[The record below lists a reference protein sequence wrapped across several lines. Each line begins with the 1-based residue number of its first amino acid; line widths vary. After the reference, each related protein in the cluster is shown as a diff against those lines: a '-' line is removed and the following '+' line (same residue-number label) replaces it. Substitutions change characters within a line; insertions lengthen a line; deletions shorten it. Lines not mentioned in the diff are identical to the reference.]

1 MKERSPTIV
10 QIGPLSERMNQE
22 LPASHQVLQLW
33 KQTDRAAALAAH
45 ADSIRIAVTSAT
57 HGCTAE
63 TIEALPHLQ
72 AICSWGVGYEKLDID
87 AARARGIQVSNTP
100 DVLNDCVADLAW
112 ALILATARR
121 VGQAERYVRQGRWGG
136 THDGTFPL
144 GTRVSGKRLGILG
157 LGRIGAAI
165 ARRGAGFDMDIRY
178 HNRTPKPEF
187 AWQYEA
193 SLTALAEWADFLV
206 VACVGGP
213 TTHHLVSAEV
223 IRALGARGT
232 LVNIS
237 RGPVVDEQ
245 ALVQAL
251 QEGALGAAGLD
262 VFERE
267 PHVPPALLDMDNVVL
282 MPHQGSATVET
293 RRAMEDLVLQNLDAF
308 LRTGRVLTPV
318 WE

>member
-1 MKERSPTIV
+1 MNEKSPTIV
-10 QIGPLSERMNQE
+10 QIGPLSERMNRE
-22 LPASHQVLQLW
+22 LSASHHALELW
-33 KQTDRAAALAAH
+33 KQADKAAALATH
-45 ADSIRIAVTSAT
+45 ADSIRVVVTSAT
-57 HGCTAE
+57 HGCNAE
-63 TIEALPHLQ
+63 TIEALPNLQ

-87 AARARGIQVSNTP
+87 AARARGVQVSNTP

-165 ARRGAGFDMDIRY
+165 AQRGAGFDMDIRY
-178 HNRTPKPEF
+178 HNRSPKPECG
-187 AWQYEA
+187 WHYEP

-223 IRALGARGT
+223 IRALGAKGT

-245 ALVQAL
+245 ALVLAL

-262 VFERE
+262 VFEHE
-267 PHVPPALLDMDNVVL
+267 PQVPPALLEMDNVVL

>member
-1 MKERSPTIV
+1 MNANSPTIV
-10 QIGPLSERMNQE
+10 QIGPLSDRINQE
-22 LPASHQVLQLW
+22 LSSRHPVLQLW
-33 KQTDRAAALAAH
+33 KQADRAAALAAH
-45 ADSIRIAVTSAT
+45 ADTLRIAVTSAT
-57 HGCTAE
+57 HGCSVD
-63 TIEALPHLQ
+63 TIEALPGLQ
-72 AICSWGVGYEKLDID
+72 AVCSWGVGYEKLDIE
-87 AARARGIQVSNTP
+87 AARARGVQVSNTP

-121 VGQAERYVRQGRWGG
+121 VGQAERYVRASRWGG

-144 GTRVSGKRLGILG
+144 GARVSGKRLGILG

-178 HNRTPKPEF
+178 HNRTPRPES
-187 AWQYEA
+187 AWHYEP

-213 TTHHLVSAEV
+213 TTHHLVGAEV
-223 IRALGARGT
+223 IRALGAKGT

-262 VFERE
+262 VFEQE
-267 PHVPPALLDMDNVVL
+267 PYVPPALLEMDNVIL

>member
-22 LPASHQVLQLW
+22 LSASHQVLQLW

-63 TIEALPHLQ
+63 TIEALPRLQ

-87 AARARGIQVSNTP
+87 AARARGVQVSNTP

-165 ARRGAGFDMDIRY
+165 ARRGTGFDMDIRY

-187 AWQYEA
+187 AWQYEP

-223 IRALGARGT
+223 IRALGAKGT

-251 QEGALGAAGLD
+251 REGALGAAGLD
-262 VFERE
+262 VFEQE